1 MVLGG
6 FLLERKG
13 IKMNILVGIS
23 WPFANG
29 ELHLGH
35 AASSLSGDVIARY
48 YRLKGDNVCLVS
60 GSDCHG
66 TPIDVKALQENKT
79 QKEIVDDCHE
89 RFFKDWKDLGVSF
102 DLYNRTDDIYHKDF
116 VIDVFK
122 KYYEKGYL
130 YEKEEEQLYCEKCNL
145 FLADRYIVG
154 VCPKCGADVKG
165 DECEKCGSL
174 LTIDEV
180 KDTKCAI
187 CGSITKLKSTKNLY
201 FALSKFR
208 NVVKDLCESHE
219 FIWRDNAIDFT
230 RRYLTE
236 GIPDRCASRSLN
248 WGIDIPIEGYED
260 KKIYGWF
267 ENVWGYV
274 TACKKYSEAS
284 NLNWEDFWKK
294 DKNNKI
300 YLVHAKDNIPFHTV
314 IFPSLLSATEDNY
327 KLPDYIVSDNYLT
340 IEGEKLSKSK
350 GNYITLRYLLDKYP
364 ADSIRYFFLINDPE
378 KKDFNF
384 SWNDFINSHNAELL
398 GKWGN
403 FVNRTLAFINKSF
416 DGKLSNI
423 SLDSDLE
430 NKIKELYNTVSKNIE
445 EGHVKD
451 GLSNIFDF
459 IGFANKY
466 FDEKQPWVLAKE
478 DKSKCEEVLF
488 NCCNIIY
495 NINNLLKPYLPNTSL
510 KVEEFLNEYNTEWK
524 YKTLSKVNV
533 SNNLSTLFER
543 YDKKIIEEEK
553 ELLLDSRK

>member
-1 MVLGG
+1 
-6 FLLERKG
+6 
-13 IKMNILVGIS
+13 MNILIGIS

-66 TPIDVKALQENKT
+66 TPIDVKSLQEHKS

-89 RFFKDWKDLGVSF
+89 RFSKDWKDLGVSF
-102 DLYNRTDDIYHKDF
+102 DLYNRTDDPYHKEF
-116 VIDVFK
+116 VQEVFR

-130 YEKEEEQLYCEKCNL
+130 YEKSEEQLYCEHCNL
-145 FLADRYIVG
+145 FLADRYIIG
-154 VCPKCGADVKG
+154 VCPKCGADVNG
-165 DECEKCGSL
+165 DDCEKCGSL
-174 LTIDEV
+174 LSISEV

-187 CGSITKLKSTKNLY
+187 CGSITQVKETKNLY
-201 FALSKFR
+201 FALSKFQ
-208 NVVKDLCESHE
+208 NIVKELCDANKDL
-219 FIWRDNAIDFT
+219 WRRNAVDFT
-230 RRYLTE
+230 NRYLVE

-274 TACKKYSEAS
+274 TACKKYCEEN

-294 DKNNKI
+294 NKENKI

-364 ADSIRYFFLINDPE
+364 VDSIRYFLLINDPD

-384 SWNDFINSHNAELL
+384 SWNDFINSNNSELL

-403 FVNRTLAFINKSF
+403 FINRTLVFINKSF
-416 DGKLSNI
+416 DGRIEDSNI
-423 SLDSDLE
+423 DEDIE
-430 NKIKELYNTVSKNIE
+430 NKLKELFNTVGNNIEAGKIKE
-445 EGHVKD
+445 
-451 GLSNIFDF
+451 GLQTIFDF
-459 IGFANKY
+459 VGYANKY
-466 FDEKQPWVLAKE
+466 FDEKQPWILAKE
-478 DKSKCEEVLF
+478 DKEKCKEVLF

-495 NINNLLKPYLPNTSL
+495 NVNTLLKPYLPNTSS
-510 KVEEFLNEYNTEWK
+510 KVEEFIKKDNNEWK
-524 YKTLSKVNV
+524 YERRDKANV
-533 SNNLSTLFER
+533 LDNLTTLFER
-543 YDKKIIEEEK
+543 YDKKVIEEEK
-553 ELLLDSRK
+553 VIILGSRKY

>member
-1 MVLGG
+1 
-6 FLLERKG
+6 
-13 IKMNILVGIS
+13 MNILIGIS

-66 TPIDVKALQENKT
+66 TPIDVKALQENKS

-89 RFFKDWKDLGVSF
+89 RFSKDWKDLGVSF
-102 DLYNRTDDIYHKDF
+102 DLYNRTDDPYHKEF
-116 VIDVFK
+116 VQEVFK

-130 YEKEEEQLYCEKCNL
+130 FEKSEEQLYCEHCNL

-154 VCPKCGADVKG
+154 ICPKCGADVKG

-174 LTIDEV
+174 LSINEV

-187 CGSITKLKSTKNLY
+187 CGNLTQVKETKNLY
-201 FALSKFR
+201 FALSKFQ
-208 NVVKDLCESHE
+208 NIVKELCNNNKDL
-219 FIWRDNAIDFT
+219 WRSNAVDFT
-230 RRYLTE
+230 NRYLNE

-248 WGIDIPIEGYED
+248 WGIDIPIKGYED

-274 TACKKYSEAS
+274 TACKKYCEEN
-284 NLNWEDFWKK
+284 NLNWEEFWKK
-294 DKNNKI
+294 DKENKI

-350 GNYITLRYLLDKYP
+350 GNYITLRYLLNKYP
-364 ADSIRYFFLINDPE
+364 ADSIRYFFLINDPD

-384 SWNDFINSHNAELL
+384 SWNDFINSHNSELL

-403 FVNRTLAFINKSF
+403 FVNRTLAFVNKSF
-416 DGKLSNI
+416 EGKLETSKI
-423 SLDSDLE
+423 DEEVE
-430 NKIKELYNTVSKNIE
+430 NKLKELFDIVGNDIE
-445 EGHVKD
+445 EGRIKE
-451 GLSNIFDF
+451 GIQLIFDYV
-459 IGFANKY
+459 GYANKY
-466 FDEKQPWVLAKE
+466 FDEKQPWILAKE
-478 DKSKCEEVLF
+478 DKEKCNEILF

-495 NINNLLKPYLPNTSL
+495 NINTLLKPYLPNTSL
-510 KVEEFLNEYNTEWK
+510 RVEDFINKNNNEWK
-524 YKTLSKVNV
+524 YERLDKAKI
-533 SNNLSTLFER
+533 SNNLTTLFER
-543 YDKKIIEEEK
+543 YDKKLIEEEK
-553 ELLLDSRK
+553 IIILDSRK